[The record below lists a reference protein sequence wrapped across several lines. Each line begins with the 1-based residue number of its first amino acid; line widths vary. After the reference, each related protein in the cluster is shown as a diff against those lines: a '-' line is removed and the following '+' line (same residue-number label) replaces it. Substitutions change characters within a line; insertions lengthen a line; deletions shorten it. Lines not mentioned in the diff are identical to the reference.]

1 MVLIRGMLLDF
12 ESVQFLQ
19 LLPCKGVGNLLI
31 LSGTLFVYLLG
42 TSYPISPVWNVFVE
56 WNSTFR
62 YTYRSGLGVCC

>member
-1 MVLIRGMLLDF
+1 MVLIRGMLLDY

-42 TSYPISPVWNVFVE
+42 TCYPISPVWNVFVE
-56 WNSTFR
+56 
-62 YTYRSGLGVCC
+62 